1 MTAGSQRTL
10 NDPGITVVAVHAH
23 PDDETLATGLA
34 LAHHALAGSNV
45 HVITAT
51 LGEEGEVI
59 PPELAHMEGSE
70 DLGPYRKGELAS
82 AMATLG
88 VHHEYLGQRVAAGL
102 VSGGVAVPQWRDSG
116 MVGSPASKHPRAFA
130 AADLDEA
137 AQVLAQRLHEIDSDV
152 VLTYDP
158 QGGYGH
164 PDHIKTH
171 QVTVAALR
179 LLDRAIR
186 PTMYAV
192 ATPLSWAV
200 EDREW
205 LRDNV
210 PTKTGLSV
218 PGDDEPYP
226 PSVAP
231 DDQVT
236 HYIVDEAA
244 QRLKVDALRHHLT
257 QVTVYVEASG
267 DNADPPASA
276 DGYFALSNNI
286 AARLRGREGYR
297 QWNLND

>member
-1 MTAGSQRTL
+1 MRARNRGTL

-34 LAHHALAGSNV
+34 LAHHALVGSTV

-59 PPELAHMEGSE
+59 TPELAYLEGS
-70 DLGPYRKGELAS
+70 DGLAPHRRGELAA

-88 VHHEYLGQRVAAGL
+88 VHHEFLGEARSVTDAGSAYEEVL
-102 VSGGVAVPQWRDSG
+102 VPRWRDSG
-116 MVGSPASKHPRAFA
+116 MLGSPASQHPGAFA
-130 AADLDEA
+130 SADLGEA
-137 AQVLAQRLHEIDSDV
+137 AQVLAKRLREIDADV

-158 QGGYGH
+158 EGGYGH

-179 LLDRAIR
+179 LLDPTIR

-192 ATPLSWAV
+192 ATPLSWAH

-205 LRDNV
+205 LRDHV
-210 PTKTGLSV
+210 PTDAGLIV
-218 PGDDEPYP
+218 PDVDGPHP

-231 DDQVT
+231 DDEVT
-236 HYIVDEAA
+236 HHIVDEPA
-244 QRLKVDALRHHLT
+244 QRLRVQALRHHPT
-257 QVTVYVEASG
+257 QVTVYAGSSTDPG
-267 DNADPPASA
+267 DG

-297 QWNLND
+297 EWDVDA